1 MLAAQKPSVALGIGT
16 ETSGAFGE
24 SPISTLH
31 AARRRILTGIR
42 PTGPLHLGHFAG
54 AIENWLELQKTYDCY
69 FLIADY
75 QVADQAHDLPRVR
88 NAVWEVA
95 LDWLAVGL
103 DPENASFVIESA
115 VPEHT
120 ELTTWLAWFLPIG
133 MLERNP
139 TLKTEM
145 EAIQTPGD
153 AATKGRSVP
162 VAFYIYPVMQVA
174 NILLARAHL
183 VPVGVDQLPHVE
195 LAREMARRFNR
206 DFKQIFPE
214 PEALVGRTPRLLGTD
229 GNLKMSKSRGNTI
242 DLKDSSDAVA
252 RKVRAMY
259 AGPPRG
265 ANEPGEVEANPVFG
279 YLDAFDDDTAEVSD
293 LKERYERRGVSN
305 AELKDRLTQVLN
317 ELLEPIRQRRA
328 QYEGNMEQVR
338 EALEHGTGRARVIAR
353 ETMEMVHDALDL
365 DYLRKYK

>member
-1 MLAAQKPSVALGIGT
+1 MLAAQNSSVALGIGT

-24 SPISTLH
+24 SSISTLH

-42 PTGPLHLGHFAG
+42 PTGPLHLGHYAG
-54 AIENWLELQKTYDCY
+54 AIENWLELQKTYDCH

-229 GNLKMSKSRGNTI
+229 GNVKMSKSRGNTI